1 MQVEAIRRVVRLRE
15 SSQVL
20 IDRVAEGRDNHDVL
34 FAAEEVLRDA
44 HLHVRQ
50 VELVEQTLRDHRFV
64 LGNEARERKHY
75 ADRALREDRVLVEV
89 AAVALGPQLLESHGR
104 FEVLGDSEAQLAEQ
118 SCDEVDFFKVLP
130 AAPLV
135 ATTDLSQIRQVEKA
149 ELRDQLG
156 HHVHVERY
164 VLEAQGPLATE
175 RHLEDVLVKLFE
187 HTANSVLARELMH
200 QGLI

>member
-44 HLHVRQ
+44 HLHVCQ

-75 ADRALREDRVLVEV
+75 ADRAFREDRVLVEV
-89 AAVALGPQLLESHGR
+89 AAVALGLQLLESHGR
-104 FEVLGDSEAQLAEQ
+104 FEVLGDSEAQLAE
-118 SCDEVDFFKVLP
+118 
-130 AAPLV
+130 
-135 ATTDLSQIRQVEKA
+135 
-149 ELRDQLG
+149 
-156 HHVHVERY
+156 
-164 VLEAQGPLATE
+164 
-175 RHLEDVLVKLFE
+175 
-187 HTANSVLARELMH
+187 
-200 QGLI
+200 